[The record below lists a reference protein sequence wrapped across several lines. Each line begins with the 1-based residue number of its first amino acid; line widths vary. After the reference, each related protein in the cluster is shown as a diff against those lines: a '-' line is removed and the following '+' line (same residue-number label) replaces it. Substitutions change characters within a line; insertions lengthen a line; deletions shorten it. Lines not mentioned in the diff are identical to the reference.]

1 VWRTVT
7 TILPPWSRRRPLNI
21 AHRGARAFA
30 PENTVDAIVK
40 AKRANADM
48 VELDVQLSSD
58 GIPVVFH
65 DDALTRRTD
74 VRTRF
79 PERAPWL
86 VSQFTAAEMTS
97 LDAGSWFAAELHGAA
112 AQRSETYLQDLFV
125 EERCE
130 FVSAVDLA
138 RYESGNVPVPTLRDA
153 LECAKALD
161 LLVNIEI
168 KNIPRRYPGIAAAVV
183 EVVRS
188 IDMVSRVLVSSFDHT
203 QIRDVLACDDAFA
216 TAVLTSDRLA
226 SPAMYVR
233 DLCGA
238 VALHAGCSGHS
249 DSLGLDSL
257 SGSVDASM
265 IRSLREAGLFVVAW
279 TENDPARMRALL
291 ESGVSGI
298 VTDYPN
304 RLSRVLNDPST
315 NTNRRFVG

>member
-1 VWRTVT
+1 VWRTVRT
-7 TILPPWSRRRPLNI
+7 SLPSWLQSRALNI

-30 PENTVDAIVK
+30 PENTIEAIVK

-48 VELDVQLSSD
+48 VELDAQLSSD

-86 VSQFTAAEMTS
+86 VSQFTAAQMTS
-97 LDAGSWFAAELHGAA
+97 LDAGSWFAAELHKAA
-112 AQRSETYLQDLFV
+112 AERRETHLQDLTV
-125 EERCE
+125 EERGE
-130 FVSAVDLA
+130 FISETDLA
-138 RYESGNVPVPTLRDA
+138 RYESGSVHVPTLRDA
-153 LECAKALD
+153 LECAKSLD
-161 LLVNIEI
+161 LVVNIEI
-168 KNIPRRYPGIAAAVV
+168 KNIPRRYPGIA
-183 EVVRS
+183 RS
-188 IDMVSRVLVSSFDHT
+188 IVDVVQALDMVPRVLVSSFDHT

-226 SPAMYVR
+226 SPATYVR

-238 VALHAGCSGHS
+238 IALHAGSTGDA

-257 SGSVDASM
+257 SGSIDSDM
-265 IRSLREAGLFVVAW
+265 IRTLREAGILVVAW
-279 TENDPARMRALL
+279 TENNPARMHALL
-291 ESGVSGI
+291 EAGVNGI

-304 RLSRVLNDPST
+304 RLARVLSD
-315 NTNRRFVG
+315 